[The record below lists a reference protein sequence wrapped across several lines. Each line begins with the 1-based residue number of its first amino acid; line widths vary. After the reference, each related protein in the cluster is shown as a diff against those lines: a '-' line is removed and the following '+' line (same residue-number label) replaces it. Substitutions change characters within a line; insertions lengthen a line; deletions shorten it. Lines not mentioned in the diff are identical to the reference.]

1 MSIETLIQILIDS
14 LQYISV
20 LSLVTM
26 GIVLIFKT
34 SFTTNFAQGSISTFG
49 AFTTTILATNLNI
62 PLVISILIGVASGFV
77 IGVLIDILLFR
88 RAKYVTFVGKQI
100 ITMGLVF
107 VITGLIPIIFGV
119 IPIPAKRFANGTDSF
134 TLFNSTFSI
143 TNHAKVSIIITLLI
157 LGLLFVALR
166 FTKWGLG
173 VRATA
178 ANETVAGMMGINTRM
193 ISALSWGIAG
203 GLGAIAAI
211 MYAPLTQINPS
222 LMISDQVNGFLASI
236 LGGFGTFFGPIV
248 GVIIIE
254 LASSLFTYINSIWAN
269 VFVYLLILII
279 ILIKPMGLFGKRI
292 AKKV

>member
-14 LQYISV
+14 LQYISI

-134 TLFNSTFSI
+134 TLFNSTFSM

>member
-14 LQYISV
+14 LQYISI